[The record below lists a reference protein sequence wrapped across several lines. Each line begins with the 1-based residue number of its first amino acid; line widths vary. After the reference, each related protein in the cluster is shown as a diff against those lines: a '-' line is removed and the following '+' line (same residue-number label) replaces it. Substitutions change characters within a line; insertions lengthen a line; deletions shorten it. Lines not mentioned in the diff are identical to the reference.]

1 MKSIAQTLL
10 AAGASALALTAGAAH
25 AQSPGDL
32 EARLAQLEAMVAD
45 LRTELEAARSDTAA
59 TDDRVVR
66 LESRR
71 SEPGP
76 VPDSVATA
84 SQSPDGNGFM
94 AGNTRVN
101 YGGFIDVDAHLTDL
115 SDGDIAPTSIARDFY
130 IPGAIPVGGIG
141 DSEPDFDVTAQGT
154 RFFFA
159 TSTPTDLG
167 DVTSRIEF
175 DFLGSPGGDERVS
188 NSYNPR
194 VRVAWAQ
201 IGKWRIGQ
209 DWSTFQ
215 NTAAIP
221 ESASFLVASD
231 GMIFVRQAQVRYT
244 RGDFQFALENSDT
257 TITPFGGGGRI
268 DMGDGA
274 LPDLVAR
281 YNIGGEGRNIA
292 LTGIARRL
300 SAQSGG
306 IDGDAFG
313 WGLSVQ
319 GRVSLTNSSDLRFSL
334 TGGEGVGR
342 YIGLNA
348 VNGAVATA
356 TGDLEPIPV
365 MGGLLAWRQE
375 IGGGRRFNLGV
386 SVLQADN
393 DVALTG
399 LSATRSVA
407 SAFGALMIP
416 LAPGVTLSGELLIG
430 ERELEDGASGSITRA
445 TISTKYTF

>member
-1 MKSIAQTLL
+1 MTDLIKTALAAGVSALAL
-10 AAGASALALTAGAAH
+10 AAGAQ
-25 AQSPGDL
+25 AQSAEDL
-32 EARLAQLEAMVAD
+32 EARLAQLEAMVAE
-45 LRTELEAARSDTAA
+45 LRTELEAARSTGAE
-59 TDDRVVR
+59 TEDRIVR
-66 LESRR
+66 LEQRD
-71 SEPGP
+71 PAAP
-76 VPDSVATA
+76 VTA
-84 SQSPDGNGFM
+84 AASPEGAGFM
-94 AGNTRVN
+94 AGNTRVT
-101 YGGFIDVDAHLTDL
+101 YGGFIDVDAHVTDL
-115 SDGDIAPTSIARDFY
+115 SDGDFAPTSIARDFY
-130 IPGAIPVGGIG
+130 IPGATPVGGTG
-141 DSEPDFDVTAQGT
+141 DSEPDTDFTAQGT

-175 DFLGSPGGDERVS
+175 DFLGSPGGNERVS

-194 VRVAWAQ
+194 LRTAWAQ
-201 IGKWRIGQ
+201 IGGWRIGQ

-221 ESASFLVASD
+221 ESASFLAASD
-231 GMIFVRQAQVRYT
+231 GMVFVRQAQVRYT
-244 RGDFQFALENSDT
+244 SGNFQFALENGDT
-257 TITPFGGGGRI
+257 TVTPFGGGGRL

-281 YNIGGEGRNIA
+281 YNISGEGRNIA

-300 SAQSGG
+300 SADGMG

-313 WGLSVQ
+313 WGLSAQ
-319 GRVSLTNSSDLRFSL
+319 GRISLTDSSDLHFSL

-365 MGGLLAWRQE
+365 LGGLAAWRQAF
-375 IGGGRRFNLGV
+375 GGGRRFNLGV
-386 SVLQADN
+386 SALEADN
-393 DVALTG
+393 DIALTG
-399 LSATRSVA
+399 PGATKSVR

-416 LAPGVTLSGELLIG
+416 LAPGVTLGAELMIG
-430 ERELEDGASGSITRA
+430 ERVLENDTSGTITRA
-445 TISTKYTF
+445 TVSTKYTF